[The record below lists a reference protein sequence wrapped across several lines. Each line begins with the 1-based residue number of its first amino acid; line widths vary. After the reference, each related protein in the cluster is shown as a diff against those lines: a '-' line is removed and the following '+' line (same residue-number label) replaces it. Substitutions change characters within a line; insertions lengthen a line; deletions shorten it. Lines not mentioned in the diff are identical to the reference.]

1 MTAPLI
7 SVEVAIRWSDMDAF
21 GHVNNARFLTFV
33 EEARLQWM
41 QGLPQPWETAA
52 VAPLLAAV
60 TMNFRR
66 PIPWP
71 EAIRIELSATRVGN
85 SSVTMTHRIVA
96 STGREVLY
104 ADGDSVLVWID
115 RQSGR
120 PTPLPRFVRDAADSR

>member
-41 QGLPQPWETAA
+41 QSLPQPWETAA
-52 VAPLLAAV
+52 IAPLLAAV

-66 PIPWP
+66 PISWP
-71 EAIRIELSATRVGN
+71 ESIRIELGATRVGN
-85 SSVTMTHRIVA
+85 SSVTMAHRIVA
-96 STGREVLY
+96 VSDREVVY

-120 PTPLPRFVRDAADSR
+120 PTALPEFVRDAASST